1 MSNLILHI
9 DTALGKASVSLAN
22 NDALIAVKENLEMR
36 DQAGWI
42 HTAIQTLLQDNNYTL
57 AQLKA
62 VAVVAGP
69 GSYTG
74 LRIGLA
80 TAKGFCYALQIP
92 LIAINTLEL
101 ISAAAKPH
109 TTDLVCAMVDARRM
123 EVFMA
128 IYNKAGEAIVA
139 PTAKII
145 NENSFDNLLNQHQ
158 IVFAGNSNGKV
169 KVVVNHPNAF
179 FLEYNYTVS
188 DICTL
193 ANLMYVN
200 NSFSELAYVEPFY
213 IKEFYNISNS

>member
-42 HTAIQTLLQDNNYTL
+42 HTAIQTLLQENNYTL
-57 AQLKA
+57 SHLKA

-80 TAKGFCYALQIP
+80 TAKGLCYALQIP

-101 ISAAAKPH
+101 IAAAAQPQ
-109 TTDLVCAMVDARRM
+109 TSDLVCAMVDARRM

-128 IYNKAGEAIVA
+128 IYNKAGEVIIA

-145 NENSFDNLLNQHQ
+145 NENSFDSLLKQHQ
-158 IVFAGNSNGKV
+158 IIFAGNSNNKV
-169 KVVVNHPNAF
+169 KSIVNHPNAV
-179 FLEYNYTVS
+179 FLENNYTVS
-188 DICTL
+188 DICAL
-193 ANLMYVN
+193 ANRMFLTGL
-200 NSFSELAYVEPFY
+200 FSELAYVEPYY
-213 IKEFYNISNS
+213 IKEFYNISNN